1 MHVAPRPGFSVVAL
15 LVGASIALAAC
26 GGSAA
31 DSGEDVIEGELAE
44 EIGLGDLE
52 ATCNEPDGLEE
63 GETFTCTA
71 TTADGQSIEFLGTMT
86 SDDEFN
92 IVTTNLL
99 VAADVVAIREEGAR
113 LLSEEF
119 GATILPEDIECAEGS
134 IVLDDVGD
142 FMCTI
147 TDTGN
152 GDVYE
157 LTVSTGGLEP
167 GVGVRS
173 LSFQLGDAPL

>member
-1 MHVAPRPGFSVVAL
+1 MHVAPRPGLSVLAL
-15 LVGASIALAAC
+15 LAGASLALAAC

-71 TTADGQSIEFLGTMT
+71 TTADGQSLEFLGTMT

-92 IVTTNLL
+92 IGPTNLV
-99 VAADVVAIREEGAR
+99 VAALVVTIREEGAR

-119 GATILPEDIECAEGS
+119 GVTILPEDIECAEGT
-134 IVLDDVGD
+134 IVLDEVGD
-142 FMCTI
+142 FTCTI

-167 GVGVRS
+167 GVGPRS